1 MSIAVNIFALT
12 FYFTPSVP
20 IPYRAMV
27 TLILQPIINSMACKV
42 FRDVRFGRISD
53 LATIKS
59 NTRRATGKS
68 LPFHAASRSRGDV
81 FVSMDVTTTRTEG
94 TRPSLADSGPTATQM
109 DEEVAR
115 TPEMKVGSEIFGQA

>member
-53 LATIKS
+53 IATLKS
-59 NTRRATGKS
+59 NTHTRRAGKS

-94 TRPSLADSGPTATQM
+94 TRPSLAESGPTQVN
-109 DEEVAR
+109 EEVAR
-115 TPEMKVGSEIFGQA
+115 TPEMKIGSEIFGQA